1 MFSKLPLQDN
11 PQTTTTRFDVF
22 IVLSWY
28 LESLLV
34 EQEADEWERLVTPPA
49 PGPTWLFYTSTQL
62 LFYTAGLLLN
72 LRHILTILSANVS
85 SFPLPSSKYNI
96 DLCRNCLADLG
107 STLVGKRWCKH
118 LRPRVA
124 PVPLF
129 VSLFHHTLILPNVLL
144 FGLEQGQV
152 ILLSFFT
159 TWCLTCT
166 IRFLAECINA

>member
-28 LESLLV
+28 LEGLLV

-72 LRHILTILSANVS
+72 LRHILTISLAYVS

-107 STLVGKRWCKH
+107 STLVASDDVNIRGRE
-118 LRPRVA
+118 LP

-129 VSLFHHTLILPNVLL
+129 VSLFHHTPILPNVLL

-152 ILLSFFT
+152 ISLLIVFFHH
-159 TWCLTCT
+159 LM
-166 IRFLAECINA
+166 FEMHN

>member
-28 LESLLV
+28 LEGLLV

-72 LRHILTILSANVS
+72 LRHILTSLLQM
-85 SFPLPSSKYNI
+85 FHPLPSSKYNI

-107 STLVGKRWCKH
+107 STLVASDDVNIRGRE
-118 LRPRVA
+118 LP

-166 IRFLAECINA
+166 IRFLAEFINA

>member
-1 MFSKLPLQDN
+1 MLLSIPQTVFCGYLPPKQATELLILINTENNWRWPQKSKCQQITFQWHVFQTPKSTN

-72 LRHILTILSANVS
+72 LRHILTSLLQMFMQKCTCFILENLL
-85 SFPLPSSKYNI
+85 LPSSFF
-96 DLCRNCLADLG
+96 
-107 STLVGKRWCKH
+107 
-118 LRPRVA
+118 RVQHR
-124 PVPLF
+124 
-129 VSLFHHTLILPNVLL
+129 SL
-144 FGLEQGQV
+144 
-152 ILLSFFT
+152 
-159 TWCLTCT
+159 
-166 IRFLAECINA
+166 